1 MHWRR
6 LQGAWRRAGTQMVY
20 SRRRFS
26 ACIDMSKPRGGGGVR
41 TSGEL
46 VPGSPGI
53 WQARRWNGLG
63 RVLLQYKERRGRVRR
78 ARVHERV
85 SRSRCILFL
94 PLFDRGTGG
103 RMANGGRG
111 GADAGYSRVRPYASE
126 RCWRPWPMAEEEGAL
141 ADSKRT
147 RYHGCSTAN
156 PKQD

>member
-1 MHWRR
+1 
-6 LQGAWRRAGTQMVY
+6 MVY

-26 ACIDMSKPRGGGGVR
+26 ACIDLSKPRGGGGSAG

-46 VPGSPGI
+46 VPGSLGI

-78 ARVHERV
+78 ARVHEHV
-85 SRSRCILFL
+85 STSRSILFL

-103 RMANGGRG
+103 RMANEGRG
-111 GADAGYSRVRPYASE
+111 GADAGYSTVCE
-126 RCWRPWPMAEEEGAL
+126 RAVLKGHGPWWRKRARWLTRNGHGIMA
-141 ADSKRT
+141 
-147 RYHGCSTAN
+147 AN